1 MTQRITSIIY
11 TPTSRVN
18 DACVYIQKC
27 NAATDSDWIVNT
39 EGTDASGGSG
49 EAIKAKYAI
58 VDNLVNPTSC
68 TINYGPMSYGVA
80 PYTRRTFALPDQSP
94 TVEIL
99 LTSGIVTLTLCQ
111 NNMQVPDEVNQ
122 LLSSGGNTV
131 GEYNPFFF
139 CVGQTPVA
147 SQVLFSHEFEEPVF
161 FQPNF
166 NGFQGGVD
174 KLAGVNPASIYVCP
188 VYKNGV
194 HIGDLSYQTNGTC
207 IATTVGGAS
216 GTFAVG
222 DCMTITGNI
231 TPDGAILNFNGTFTM
246 TPT

>member
-1 MTQRITSIIY
+1 MTQRITSIVY
-11 TPTSRVN
+11 TPTSTVN
-18 DACVYIQKC
+18 DACVYVQKC
-27 NAATDSDWIVNT
+27 NSSIDSDWLIQT

-49 EAIKAKYAI
+49 SAIKAKYAI
-58 VDNLVNPTSC
+58 VDNLTNATSC
-68 TINYGPMSYGVA
+68 TINYPPLSFGVA
-80 PYTRRTFALPDQSP
+80 PYARRTFALPDQAP
-94 TVEIL
+94 VVEIL
-99 LTSGIVTLTLCQ
+99 LTTGIVTLTLCQ
-111 NNMQVPDEVNQ
+111 NDMQVPDELNQ

-147 SQVLFSHEFEEPVF
+147 SQVLYSHFFEEPVF

-174 KLAGVNPASIYVCP
+174 KLAGVNPAASYVCP
-188 VYKNGV
+188 IYKNGV
-194 HIGDLSYQTNGTC
+194 HIGDLTY
-207 IATTVGGAS
+207 ATSGVCTATSLGGSS

-231 TPDGAILNFNGTFTM
+231 TPDGSILNFSGTFTM

>member
-11 TPTSRVN
+11 QPTSTVN
-18 DACVYIQKC
+18 DACVFVQKC
-27 NAATDSDWIVNT
+27 DSSIDSDWVVQT

-68 TINYGPMSYGVA
+68 TINYGVLSFGVA
-80 PYTRRTFALPDQSP
+80 PYTRRTFALPDQAP

-139 CVGQTPVA
+139 CVGQVPVGG
-147 SQVLFSHEFEEPVF
+147 QVLFSHFFEEPVF

-166 NGFQGGVD
+166 NGFQGGID
-174 KLAGVNPASIYVCP
+174 KTSGVNPTATYVCTI
-188 VYKNGV
+188 YKNGI
-194 HIGDLSYQTNGTC
+194 HIGDITYSTGGVATATSIGGT
-207 IATTVGGAS
+207 S
-216 GTFAVG
+216 GTFAVS
-222 DCMTITGNI
+222 DCMTILGNAV
-231 TPDGAILNFNGTFTM
+231 PDATILNFSGTFTM

>member
-1 MTQRITSIIY
+1 
-11 TPTSRVN
+11 
-18 DACVYIQKC
+18 
-27 NAATDSDWIVNT
+27 
-39 EGTDASGGSG
+39 
-49 EAIKAKYAI
+49 
-58 VDNLVNPTSC
+58 
-68 TINYGPMSYGVA
+68 MSFGVA

-139 CVGQTPVA
+139 CAGQTPV
-147 SQVLFSHEFEEPVF
+147 SNQLLFTHYFEEPVF

-174 KLAGVNPASIYVCP
+174 KEAGTSPAAIYNCPIFKNAVQIGNLA
-188 VYKNGV
+188 
-194 HIGDLSYQTNGTC
+194 YQTNGTC
-207 IATTVGGAS
+207 IATSTGGAS

-222 DCMTITGNI
+222 DCMTILGNV
-231 TPDGAILNFNGTFTM
+231 TPDGSIVNFSGTFTM